1 MAKTK
6 SNDKQE
12 NPQSAEDSGQGT
24 KPTMPLFYKNPMPLD
39 AKKHKDLALI
49 KNFSLE
55 FAKPVNAVPI
65 NLVEMPQAAHF
76 YPITFTPDESATPVA
91 ILGMRDKENLFMT
104 DDNLWLQN
112 TYVPAYIRRY
122 PFIFSE
128 MPDSEQLTLCFDNT
142 TGLIE
147 EGGEQRFFT
156 EDGKPAKLA
165 EDALN
170 FCKSYHAAA
179 QQTIPF
185 SQALIEHDLLM
196 EREAQINVA
205 GGRKINYSGFRII
218 DQKKFNELDD
228 KVIIEFRSKG
238 WLPFF
243 YAHFFSEYQWNRL
256 TGLLN
261 EKLQK
266 ESS

>member
-6 SNDKQE
+6 SKEEQEKQAKKE
-12 NPQSAEDSGQGT
+12 GGQDT
-24 KPTMPLFYKNPMPLD
+24 KPAMPLFYKKPEPLD

-65 NLVEMPQAAHF
+65 NLIEMPQAAHF
-76 YPITFTPDESATPVA
+76 YPITFTPDDSATPVV

-104 DDNLWLQN
+104 DENLWLKN

-142 TGLIE
+142 TDVIE
-147 EGGEQRFFT
+147 ENGEQRFFT

-185 SQALIEHDLLM
+185 SQALIEHGLLID
-196 EREAQINVA
+196 REAQVSVA
-205 GGRKINYSGFRII
+205 DGRKINYSGFRII

-228 KVIIEFRSKG
+228 KVIIEFRKKG
-238 WLPFF
+238 WLPFI
-243 YAHFFSEYQWNRL
+243 YAHFFSEFQWNKL
-256 TGLLN
+256 TSLLN

-266 ESS
+266 EAK